1 MIRHID
7 ELSWIAFAFYFLGI
21 FIYRALLES
30 TFWSPE
36 NVPNFVGFL
45 IGVVAFI
52 FLPYLRNI
60 FFRGDL
66 AGKIEKAKDKIKV
79 KEALDDIEMR
89 KAKREGLVDDIEGP

>member
-1 MIRHID
+1 MS
-7 ELSWIAFAFYFLGI
+7 LNVYF
-21 FIYRALLES
+21 
-30 TFWSPE
+30 
-36 NVPNFVGFL
+36 
-45 IGVVAFI
+45 
-52 FLPYLRNI
+52 RNI